1 MTPVHLK
8 LLRRLCGA
16 TSGRWASVDK
26 LEAVAQGP
34 HAGELC
40 ASCLKEA
47 MRRVCEVRL

>member
-1 MTPVHLK
+1 MTLVHLK

-26 LEAVAQGP
+26 LEAVARGP

-40 ASCLKEA
+40 PGCLREALRRIAS
-47 MRRVCEVRL
+47 